1 MFPIRPG
8 LGKAEA
14 RLLGGFAMAAKGKS
28 GAVAKGTGFWQ
39 APQTTY
45 TPETC
50 QLLKVMMEES
60 KLTNFQQRQLMDS
73 VKRGD
78 ALPPRCSPSSS
89 QKPTPKRVSTFCL
102 PPILG
107 PRPHL
112 RPAEVCQA
120 NEAYSRDQ
128 FKPRPCRDTEKEK
141 ERLQDIFTNGKEA
154 IEKRKK
160 KQSAR
165 QAKPL
170 PSDPEP
176 DRFEEC
182 KALGA
187 RSGLW
192 GVPGPSPG
200 PPGASIPLRTRGG
213 TGEGAGCDGA
223 PLPPQR
229 GSSPASKQFRAG
241 PERWPGLG
249 SSTPT
254 CQRMSLVSSAV
265 VKEVRERQEFLAEM
279 QALGQGKQYRG
290 IILTEISQKLR
301 EMEDIDQKRNDEL
314 QKVLAK
320 ASP

>member
-14 RLLGGFAMAAKGKS
+14 GLLGGFAMAAKGKS

-39 APQTTY
+39 APQSGY

-60 KLTNFQQRQLMDS
+60 KLTNFQQRHLMDS

-78 ALPPRCSPSSS
+78 ALPSRCSPSSS

-160 KQSAR
+160 KQSVR
-165 QAKPL
+165 QAKLLPL
-170 PSDPEP
+170 DPEP

-192 GVPGPSPG
+192 GKGGSCRHRGLPSCSE
-200 PPGASIPLRTRGG
+200 PGAAQGRG
-213 TGEGAGCDGA
+213 TGRDGS
-223 PLPPQR
+223 PFPPQR
-229 GSSPASKQFRAG
+229 GSFPACKQFRAG
-241 PERWPGLG
+241 PERWLGLR
-249 SSTPT
+249 SSTST
-254 CQRMSLVSSAV
+254 SQRMSLVSSPV

-314 QKVLAK
+314 QKALAK

>member
-73 VKRGD
+73 VK
-78 ALPPRCSPSSS
+78 
-89 QKPTPKRVSTFCL
+89 
-102 PPILG
+102 
-107 PRPHL
+107 
-112 RPAEVCQA
+112 
-120 NEAYSRDQ
+120 
-128 FKPRPCRDTEKEK
+128 RDTEKEK

-290 IILTEISQKLR
+290 IILTEISQVGRPRTSWLGGHRRPLR
-301 EMEDIDQKRNDEL
+301 L
-314 QKVLAK
+314 SPLTVLSAPPSVETAGDGRHRPEEK
-320 ASP
+320 

>member
-14 RLLGGFAMAAKGKS
+14 GLLAGFAMAAKGKS

-39 APQTTY
+39 APQSGY

-60 KLTNFQQRQLMDS
+60 KLTNFQQRHLMDS

-78 ALPPRCSPSSS
+78 ALPSRCSPSSS

-160 KQSAR
+160 KQSVR

-176 DRFEEC
+176 DRFEE
-182 KALGA
+182 L
-187 RSGLW
+187 
-192 GVPGPSPG
+192 
-200 PPGASIPLRTRGG
+200 
-213 TGEGAGCDGA
+213 
-223 PLPPQR
+223 
-229 GSSPASKQFRAG
+229 
-241 PERWPGLG
+241 
-249 SSTPT
+249 
-254 CQRMSLVSSAV
+254 

-290 IILTEISQKLR
+290 IILTEISQVGRPRTPRLGGHRRPLR
-301 EMEDIDQKRNDEL
+301 L
-314 QKVLAK
+314 SPLTVLSTPPSAET
-320 ASP
+320 AGDGRY